1 MYDYSSQL
9 INMDDEEFEIA
20 DDDDDY
26 NDETTT
32 DLNMDDDNND
42 DYSDEDEQDDARNL
56 IDTRKEDFVGMKV
69 LNTVQPHIEHS
80 YFKVKINDDT
90 KYMHKQTACWLLTGE
105 K

>member
-1 MYDYSSQL
+1 MYDYSPQL
-9 INMDDEEFEIA
+9 INMDDEEFGIA
-20 DDDDDY
+20 DDDD

-56 IDTRKEDFVGMKV
+56 IDTRKEDFVGMKA
-69 LNTVQPHIEHS
+69 LNTVQSHIEHS